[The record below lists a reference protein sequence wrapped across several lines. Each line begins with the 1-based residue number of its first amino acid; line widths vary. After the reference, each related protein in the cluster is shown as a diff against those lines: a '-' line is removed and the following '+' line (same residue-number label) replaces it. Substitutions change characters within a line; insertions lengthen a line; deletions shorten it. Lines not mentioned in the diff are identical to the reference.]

1 MKPLYFLALAVI
13 ALSAPA
19 QEVKIIGIDQ
29 SGTIT
34 WSNSATPLH
43 CGVEAKWDMRH
54 TWLPLLDWNVL
65 VTTPVTNTTADLM
78 ALWDQLDVVVH
89 NLTGGDSLR
98 GLFFRVV
105 ASPAPLETRYATNLV
120 QVMNAS
126 TSVLAGIEIGTID
139 NGSHNPITNWP
150 SLTQG
155 ACLPPVP
162 VVQDITPP
170 SFGSVTM

>member
-65 VTTPVTNTTADLM
+65 
-78 ALWDQLDVVVH
+78 
-89 NLTGGDSLR
+89 
-98 GLFFRVV
+98 
-105 ASPAPLETRYATNLV
+105 
-120 QVMNAS
+120 
-126 TSVLAGIEIGTID
+126 AGIEIGTID
-139 NGSHNPITNWP
+139 NITNWP

-155 ACLPPVP
+155 ASLPPVP

-170 SFGSVTM
+170 AFGSVTV